1 MGHGARRA
9 HSRSFVG
16 AEGRRIPLARVSH
29 MRRSP
34 RRLVTLISG
43 AVRSRVPGSR
53 SRRRARAGRTSKPV
67 RRPPHSYLHRRR
79 SAAHRFSARHLP
91 AGQLGGAR
99 DVRHVR
105 HRLHGPPGADA
116 DPHARRL
123 GGPSASPRLS
133 GGRRGRGVL
142 RGARDLANRPRGSVI
157 ESPGVTVTRTG
168 EHGAFGGELLT
179 VNFGPHHPSTH
190 GVLRLIVDL
199 DGEQIKRIQ
208 PVIGY
213 LHTGIEKQ
221 MEALRW
227 QQGVVVTD
235 RHDYLSPP
243 INNLAYAL
251 AVEKLM
257 GVEVPPRAQALR
269 VIMSEL
275 TRLSSHLVW
284 MGTSGLE
291 LGAMSMLMYCFRERE
306 QIMDLNEEISGFRM
320 HTSYIRPGGV
330 FADATPRFLEMLD
343 KFVRE
348 MPGHIDEY
356 EDLLTMNPIWRAR
369 TIGIGRLPAEDAK
382 VLGASGP
389 MLRGSG
395 VAWDLRKSMPYS
407 GYESYDFEVAVS
419 NDCDCYG
426 RYLVRIKEM
435 REAVKILRQALDRL
449 PDGPVNIDDRKMLPP
464 PREELETSMEA
475 VIHHFKLF
483 TEGYT
488 VPAGDAYVAVES
500 GRGENG
506 CYIVS
511 DGTHKPRRVKFRSAS
526 FVNLQAL
533 ERMALNHMVA
543 DMIAIIG
550 TADAVLG
557 DCDR

>member
-1 MGHGARRA
+1 M
-9 HSRSFVG
+9 ST
-16 AEGRRIPLARVSH
+16 P
-29 MRRSP
+29 
-34 RRLVTLISG
+34 
-43 AVRSRVPGSR
+43 
-53 SRRRARAGRTSKPV
+53 
-67 RRPPHSYLHRRR
+67 
-79 SAAHRFSARHLP
+79 
-91 AGQLGGAR
+91 Q
-99 DVRHVR
+99 
-105 HRLHGPPGADA
+105 
-116 DPHARRL
+116 
-123 GGPSASPRLS
+123 
-133 GGRRGRGVL
+133 
-142 RGARDLANRPRGSVI
+142 
-157 ESPGVTVTRTG
+157 GVTITKSA
-168 EHGAFGGELLT
+168 EQGAFGGELLT
-179 VNFGPHHPSTH
+179 INFGPHHPSTH
-190 GVLRLIVDL
+190 GVLRLVVDL
-199 DGEQIKRIQ
+199 DGEQIKRIR

-257 GVEVPPRAQALR
+257 GVEAPPRAQALR

-284 MGTSGLE
+284 LGTSGIE
-291 LGAMSMLMYCFRERE
+291 LGAMTMLMYCFRERE
-306 QIMDLNEEISGFRM
+306 TILAMNEEISGYRM

-330 FADATPRFLEMLD
+330 MADTTPRFLEMLD
-343 KFVRE
+343 QFVRD

-356 EDLLTMNPIWRAR
+356 ESLLTMNPIFR
-369 TIGIGRLPAEDAK
+369 TRTMDIGLLSAEDAK

-395 VAWDLRKSMPYS
+395 VAWDLRRSMPYS
-407 GYESYDFEVAVS
+407 GYENYEFEIATS
-419 NDCDCYG
+419 DRCDCYG

-435 REAVKILRQALDRL
+435 REAVKILDQALHRL
-449 PDGPVNIDDRKMLPP
+449 PDGPVNVDDRKMLPP

-483 TEGYT
+483 TEGYS
-488 VPAGDAYVAVES
+488 VPAGDVYVAVES

-506 CYIVS
+506 CYVVS

-550 TADAVLG
+550 TADTVLG
-557 DCDR
+557 DVDR

>member
-1 MGHGARRA
+1 M
-9 HSRSFVG
+9 S
-16 AEGRRIPLARVSH
+16 
-29 MRRSP
+29 
-34 RRLVTLISG
+34 T
-43 AVRSRVPGSR
+43 
-53 SRRRARAGRTSKPV
+53 T
-67 RRPPHSYLHRRR
+67 
-79 SAAHRFSARHLP
+79 
-91 AGQLGGAR
+91 
-99 DVRHVR
+99 
-105 HRLHGPPGADA
+105 
-116 DPHARRL
+116 
-123 GGPSASPRLS
+123 
-133 GGRRGRGVL
+133 
-142 RGARDLANRPRGSVI
+142 
-157 ESPGVTVTRTG
+157 ESPGVTISRTG
-168 EHGAFGGELLT
+168 EKGAFGGELLT

-190 GVLRLIVDL
+190 DVLRLIVDL
-199 DGEQIKRIQ
+199 DGEQVRSLK

-227 QQGVVVTD
+227 QQGVTVTD

-257 GVEVPPRAQALR
+257 GVVVPPRADALR

-291 LGAMSMLMYCFRERE
+291 LGAMSMLMYCFRERDT
-306 QIMDLNEEISGFRM
+306 ILDMNEEISGFRM

-330 FADATPRFLEMLD
+330 MADATPRFLEMLD
-343 KFVRE
+343 RFIHD
-348 MPGHIDEY
+348 MPGHVDEY
-356 EDLLTMNPIWRAR
+356 ENLLTNNPIWRSR
-369 TIGIGRLPAEDAK
+369 TIGIGHLSAEDAT
-382 VLGASGP
+382 VLGATGP

-395 VAWDLRKSMPYS
+395 VPWDLRRSMPYS
-407 GYESYDFEVAVS
+407 GYESYDFEIATS
-419 NDCDCYG
+419 DLCDCYG

-435 REAVKILRQALDRL
+435 RESVKILRQALDRL
-449 PDGPVNIDDRKMLPP
+449 PDGPVNVDDRKMLPP

-483 TEGYT
+483 TEGYS
-488 VPAGDAYVAVES
+488 VPPGDVYVAVES

-506 CYIVS
+506 CYVVS

-543 DMIAIIG
+543 DMVAIIG
-550 TADAVLG
+550 TADTVLG

>member
-1 MGHGARRA
+1 MTA
-9 HSRSFVG
+9 
-16 AEGRRIPLARVSH
+16 P
-29 MRRSP
+29 
-34 RRLVTLISG
+34 
-43 AVRSRVPGSR
+43 
-53 SRRRARAGRTSKPV
+53 
-67 RRPPHSYLHRRR
+67 
-79 SAAHRFSARHLP
+79 
-91 AGQLGGAR
+91 Q
-99 DVRHVR
+99 
-105 HRLHGPPGADA
+105 
-116 DPHARRL
+116 
-123 GGPSASPRLS
+123 
-133 GGRRGRGVL
+133 
-142 RGARDLANRPRGSVI
+142 
-157 ESPGVTVTRTG
+157 GVTITKTG
-168 EHGAFGGELLT
+168 QAGAFGGEIHT

-199 DGEQIKRIQ
+199 DGEQIRRIK

-251 AVEKLM
+251 AVERLM
-257 GVEVPPRAQALR
+257 GVEVPPRAQVLR

-291 LGAMSMLMYCFRERE
+291 LGAMSMLMYCFRERDA
-306 QIMDLNEEISGFRM
+306 ILDMNEEISGFRM

-343 KFVRE
+343 KFIGT

-356 EDLLTMNPIWRAR
+356 ENLLTMNPIWRSR
-369 TIGIGRLPAEDAK
+369 TIGIGRLSPEDAK

-389 MLRGSG
+389 MIRGSG
-395 VAWDLRKSMPYS
+395 IAWDLRKTMPYS
-407 GYESYDFEVAVS
+407 GYENYEFDVATS

-435 REAVKILRQALDRL
+435 RESVKILRQALDRL
-449 PDGPVNIDDRKMLPP
+449 RDGPVNVDDRKMLPP

-483 TEGYT
+483 TEGYS
-488 VPAGDAYVAVES
+488 VPAGDVYVAVES

-506 CYIVS
+506 CYVVS

-557 DCDR
+557 DVDR